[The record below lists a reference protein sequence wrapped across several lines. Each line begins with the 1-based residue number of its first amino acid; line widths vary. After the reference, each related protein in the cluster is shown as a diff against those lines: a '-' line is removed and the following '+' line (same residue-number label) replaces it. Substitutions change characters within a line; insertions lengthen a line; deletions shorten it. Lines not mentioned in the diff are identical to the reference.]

1 MISHRVHV
9 YVVPVTNPGLPNAL
23 FLPTA
28 KKPKDFTK
36 AEIELRK
43 TADGRMA
50 LVAFSTVQRL
60 VECCGPH
67 QPWALVKSEHLGHVY
82 KEQPYDLIVL
92 DSDLPEE
99 LRHRDALV

>member
-1 MISHRVHV
+1 MISRRVRG

-28 KKPKDFTK
+28 KKPKNFGSV
-36 AEIELRK
+36 EIELRK
-43 TADGRMA
+43 TTDGKMA
-50 LVAFSTVQRL
+50 LVAFSSVQRL

-67 QPWALVKSEHLGHVY
+67 QPWALVKSEHLGKVY
-82 KEQPYDLIVL
+82 QAQPYDMILL

-99 LRHRDALV
+99 LRHREALV

>member
-1 MISHRVHV
+1 MHV
-9 YVVPVTNPGLPNAL
+9 YVVPVTNPGLPNSL

-28 KKPKDFTK
+28 KKPKDFTS
-36 AEIELRK
+36 AEIELRPTK
-43 TADGRMA
+43 DGRMA
-50 LVAFSTVQRL
+50 LIAFSSVQRL

-67 QPWALVKSEHLGHVY
+67 QPWALVRAEHLGRVY
-82 KEQPYDLIVL
+82 QAQPYDLIVL

>member
-1 MISHRVHV
+1 MISRRVHV

-28 KKPKDFTK
+28 KTPKNFGS

-43 TADGRMA
+43 TTDGKMA
-50 LVAFSTVQRL
+50 LVAFSSVQRL

-67 QPWALVKSEHLGHVY
+67 QPWALVKSEHLGRVY
-82 KEQPYDLIVL
+82 QTQPYDMILL
-92 DSDLPEE
+92 DSDLPKE
-99 LRHRDALV
+99 LRHREALV